1 MNNFVF
7 YSPTEFVFG
16 KATEMQVGA
25 LARKHGARKVMIVYG
40 GGSVVR
46 SGLLDRVKQSLREA
60 GIEYCLMGG
69 VQPNPV
75 DTKVYEGIE
84 FCRREQADML
94 LPVGGGSV
102 IDTAK
107 AIAAGVLYEG
117 DFWDFYIGKAKVTKA
132 LKVAVVL
139 TIPAAGSEGSGNTVI
154 TKLDGLQKLSLRVP
168 EVLRPVF
175 SIMNP
180 ELTYTLPPFQIACG
194 VADMMAHIME
204 RYFTNTQEVEI
215 GDRLCEGTLMAII
228 NEAPKAMRNPEDY
241 GARANLMWA
250 GMIAHNGTCGV
261 GCEEDWASHFLEHEI
276 SAIYGVTHGAG
287 LSVIFPAWMTWM
299 VEHNVGKIAQ
309 YAVRV
314 WGVPESE
321 DKKAVALEGIGKLKN
336 FFTSLGL
343 PVTFKELGVE
353 NPDIDRLA
361 DSLHRNKGELVG
373 NYVKLTKLD
382 SKEIYRLACAGE

>member
-46 SGLLDRVKQSLREA
+46 SGLLDRVKQSLQEA

-69 VQPNPV
+69 VQPNSV

-84 FCRREQADML
+84 FCHREQADML

-180 ELTYTLPPFQIACG
+180 ELTYTLPPFQTACG

-228 NEAPKAMRNPEDY
+228 NEAPKVMRNPEDY

-373 NYVKLTKLD
+373 NYVKLTKQD